1 MAGADATT
9 FALFRI
15 AAGPRIGHGHLRR
28 AEVLARAL
36 GRPARVSIRGAGAGT
51 SLTVVPPAAAGDTL
65 DAVRPRVL
73 ILDDPDQ
80 RQGGAWVSAAAR
92 RRVPVVSLHDLG
104 LGRVASTLAVD
115 GSVASPL
122 RGWPATRTVRGLA
135 YVVIAPPGIGRRG
148 ASLRRVLVSLGGGPR
163 RRLTLAVARE
173 LAARHPDL
181 AVLVTQAGS
190 AAHATGDR
198 RVRHAFAPAG
208 LTPWL
213 ARVDMAIV
221 GGGMSLYEAVAAGV
235 PTVSLAVVPA
245 QRPTVRAFAARRLT
259 VDGGAV
265 AVPVRPRLVARRV
278 VDRFDRLVKDADL
291 RRFMAQA
298 GPRAIDGR
306 GASRVARAI
315 LGAAEGAT
323 RA

>member
-1 MAGADATT
+1 
-9 FALFRI
+9 
-15 AAGPRIGHGHLRR
+15 
-28 AEVLARAL
+28 
-36 GRPARVSIRGAGAGT
+36 
-51 SLTVVPPAAAGDTL
+51 
-65 DAVRPRVL
+65 
-73 ILDDPDQ
+73 
-80 RQGGAWVSAAAR
+80 
-92 RRVPVVSLHDLG
+92 VPVVSLHDLG

-122 RGWPATRTVRGLA
+122 RGWLATRTVRGLA
-135 YVVIAPPGIGRRG
+135 YVVIAPPGTGRRG
-148 ASLRRVLVSLGGGPR
+148 TSLRRVLVSLGGGPR

-198 RVRHAFAPAG
+198 RVRYALAPAG

-245 QRPTVRAFAARRLT
+245 QRPTVRAFASRRLT
-259 VDGGAV
+259 VDGGEVV
-265 AVPVRPRLVARRV
+265 APVRPRLVARRV

-291 RRFMAQA
+291 RRWMAQA

-306 GASRVARAI
+306 GAGRVARAI
-315 LGAAEGAT
+315 LAAAEAAR